1 MQCARRARAPEK
13 RGEKARTKRLHRR
26 KNVKSAKS
34 CRRGE
39 AGVCHACSTTT
50 RLSLVPQVFQ
60 AREAVPRAPAH
71 KVGTRHAPRLRQRR
85 VERCERLH
93 LARLAERPG

>member
-1 MQCARRARAPEK
+1 MQNIAGAAK
-13 RGEKARTKRLHRR
+13 RTGAYVSRVLYNHT
-26 KNVKSAKS
+26 
-34 CRRGE
+34 
-39 AGVCHACSTTT
+39 
-50 RLSLVPQVFQ
+50 SLVPQVFQ